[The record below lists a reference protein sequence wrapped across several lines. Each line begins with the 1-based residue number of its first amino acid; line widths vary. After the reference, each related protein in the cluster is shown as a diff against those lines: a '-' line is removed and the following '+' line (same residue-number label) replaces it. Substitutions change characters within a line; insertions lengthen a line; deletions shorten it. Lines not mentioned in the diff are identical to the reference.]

1 MTTLK
6 QQLQDIYD
14 VASSLSQD
22 TERYANEFQ
31 EIVNEASS
39 ALEESN
45 MITQEMISKFSS
57 SLNFLQS
64 KLATAIQ
71 DAGE

>member
-6 QQLQDIYD
+6 QQLQYIYD